1 MPRTA
6 KTPPQF
12 EPVFDKAEDY
22 FSRFFQDWRGDPA
35 KGAIEISNERFVLV
49 RGAALSIEFFEVV
62 KRLFTHSE
70 QEAAGIASRVLFDI
84 AHALGKSDACH
95 FHKSMGLSD
104 PVSKLSAG
112 PIYFA
117 HTGWAFVDISEES
130 KPEPN
135 ENFYLLYDHPYSFEA
150 QAWIGAGRRS
160 DFPVCLM
167 NAGYSSGW
175 CEESFGLPLVA
186 MEVSCRARG
195 DDACRF
201 IMAPPDRI
209 EAHVAHY
216 LGHSPDPM
224 DETMATQTRER
235 FRRDWAREG
244 RLERA
249 LRQSE
254 RHYRD
259 LFDASPDAIVAWSP
273 NGIIEAANRAAAT
286 LLGYERAE
294 DLIGRRWLDFVIAED
309 RLDRAER
316 TRKAEKSG
324 GLSEA
329 QFRMQRKDG
338 SHLFVEG
345 RLFSAVDS
353 AGNPTRTIAIARDI
367 TDRKRAEEALR
378 ESERAY
384 RDLFELSPDG
394 IVAWDTNGVIQ
405 TANPPA
411 ATLLGYDR
419 PEDLVGKLWLDFIN
433 PEERSALVARVG
445 KVQQSGGTMEA
456 EFQAVRKNGSRAF
469 FQSRLHVT
477 LDNAGHSVQSI
488 AITRDITDRKRAE
501 EAVYLSEARF
511 RSAFE
516 SAGHGMALVGLDG
529 RFLKVNA
536 AYCRITGYSEDEMLA
551 RTFADITYAEDLAE
565 NLRSARQMRDREIS
579 AFQTEK
585 RYVRKDGGIVWVQ
598 LNVSAVRD
606 ATGAPTHQITHAQD
620 ITARKAAEEAMYV
633 SEARFRGAFE
643 FAGHGMA
650 LVGLDGRFL
659 RVNAAFCRN
668 AGYSE
673 DEILSRS
680 FVDIIYPEDL
690 SDILKNVRRL
700 NNGETSSYEMENR
713 YIRKDGEIVWA
724 QLNASMVRD
733 ATGAPSYHVIHALD
747 ITARKAAEAA
757 LRAQAR
763 QDQLTGLPNRQAFLE
778 RLHEAFAS
786 STRGAGAFAVLYLD
800 LDGFKD
806 VNDTLGHA
814 EGDRLLQAVAA
825 RLKSN
830 VRGNDIT
837 ARFGGDEF
845 AVLQTGPNDPSDA
858 GVLAAELTKR
868 LAAPFQLDGNEVH
881 VTASIGISFYD
892 PRIADPE
899 AMLTQ
904 ADLALYRAK
913 EEGRDRYCFHS
924 TELDRNVRERV
935 TLTNELRAAIEN
947 DQLELYYQPQVEL
960 ASGRILGL
968 EALVRWNHP
977 HRGLLTPDVFIPIAE
992 RTGSI
997 FALGRWVLDE
1007 ALRQVKTWRDQG
1019 IAPPLLAFNVSAAE
1033 LHDYP
1038 KFARFLT
1045 ESLKRWSI
1053 APADVELELTES
1065 VLMETTQI
1073 HKDALARIKDLGVSI
1088 AIDDFGTGHSSL
1100 AYLSAYPVNRL
1111 KIAQQF
1117 VLGIPDN
1124 AGDVAI
1130 TRATLSLARELGV
1143 GAIAEGVETKA
1154 QLDFL
1159 VSAGC
1164 VVGQGFCF
1172 SRAMQ
1177 AERAAELLR
1186 RDFIEPT
1193 FAAAEETPRAT
1204 PAQDAK
1210 RE

>member
-1 MPRTA
+1 MSRTV

-12 EPVFDKAEDY
+12 EAIFDKAEEY
-22 FSRFFQDWRGDPA
+22 FSRFFQRRRDDPA

-70 QEAAGIASRVLFDI
+70 QEATSIASRVLFDI
-84 AHALGKSDACH
+84 AHALGKTDACH

-112 PIYFA
+112 PVYFA

-130 KPEPN
+130 KPQPN
-135 ENFYLLYDHPYSFEA
+135 ENYYLLYNHPHSFEA
-150 QAWIGAGRRS
+150 DAWIEAGRRS

-167 NAGYSSGW
+167 NAGYSAGW

-186 MEVSCRARG
+186 TEVSCRARG

-209 EAHVAHY
+209 EAHVSRY
-216 LGHSPDPM
+216 
-224 DETMATQTRER
+224 
-235 FRRDWAREG
+235 
-244 RLERA
+244 LERA
-249 LRQSE
+249 AERGENIPGAEFWKSFQRDWVKEALLEKTLRASE
-254 RHYRD
+254 GDYRN
-259 LFDASPDAIVAWSP
+259 LFEASPDAIVVWTP
-273 NGIIEAANRAAAT
+273 NGVVQAANRAAAT
-286 LLGYERAE
+286 LLGYEKAE
-294 DLIGRRWLDFVIAED
+294 DLVGRRWMDFVIPED
-309 RLDRAER
+309 RADRAEA
-316 TRKAEKSG
+316 TRRAEKSG
-324 GLSEA
+324 GLSA
-329 QFRMQRKDG
+329 GQFRMQRKDG

-345 RLFSAVDS
+345 RLFAALDS
-353 AGNPTRTIAIARDI
+353 AGNPVRTIAIARDV

-378 ESERAY
+378 DSERAY

-394 IVAWDTNGVIQ
+394 IIAWDLNGVIQ
-405 TANPPA
+405 AANPPA
-411 ATLLGYDR
+411 ATLLGYDK
-419 PEDLVGKLWLDFIN
+419 PEDLVGKPWLDFIN
-433 PEERSALVARVG
+433 PEERSALAE
-445 KVQQSGGTMEA
+445 KVRRAQESAGTIEA

-477 LDNAGHSVQSI
+477 LDETANSVRSI

-516 SAGHGMALVGLDG
+516 FAGHGMALVDMDG
-529 RFLKVNA
+529 RFLRVNA
-536 AYCRITGYSEDEMLA
+536 AYCRITGYSEDELLA
-551 RTFADITYAEDLAE
+551 RTFADITYPEDVAE
-565 NLRSARQMRDREIS
+565 NVHIAQRMRAREIS
-579 AFQTEK
+579 AFQMEK

-598 LNVSAVRD
+598 LNVSTVRD
-606 ATGAPTHQITHAQD
+606 AAGAPTHQITHAQD
-620 ITARKAAEEAMYV
+620 ITARKAGEEAMYL

-659 RVNAAFCRN
+659 RVNPAFCRN

-673 DEILSRS
+673 DELLARTFMDLI
-680 FVDIIYPEDL
+680 FPEDL
-690 SDILKNVRRL
+690 GDIVKNVLRL
-700 NNGETSSYEMENR
+700 NSGEIPSFETEIR
-713 YIRKDGEIVWA
+713 YLRKDREIAWI
-724 QLNASMVRD
+724 QLNSSMVHD
-733 ATGAPSYHVIHALD
+733 AAGAPSYHIIHALD

-763 QDQLTGLPNRQAFLE
+763 HDQLTGLPNRHAFLE
-778 RLHEAFAS
+778 RLKEAFAS
-786 STRGAGAFAVLYLD
+786 SRRGAEAFAVLYLD

-830 VRGNDIT
+830 VRETDYT

-845 AVLQTGPNDPSDA
+845 AVLQTGLNDPSDA
-858 GVLAAELTKR
+858 GALAAELTKC
-868 LAAPFQLDGNEVH
+868 LAAPYRLDDNEVRI
-881 VTASIGISFYD
+881 TASVGISFFD
-892 PRIADPE
+892 SRIADPDD
-899 AMLTQ
+899 MLTQ

-935 TLTNELRAAIEN
+935 TLTNELRAALEN
-947 DQLELYYQPQVEL
+947 HELELYYQPQVEL
-960 ASGRILGL
+960 ASGRIVGL

-977 HRGLLTPDVFIPIAE
+977 QRGLLTPDVFIPIAE

-997 FALGRWVLDE
+997 FALGRWVLGQ
-1007 ALRQVKTWRDQG
+1007 ACRQIKAWRDQG
-1019 IAPPLLAFNVSAAE
+1019 IAPPLLAINVSAAE
-1033 LHDYP
+1033 LHDYA
-1038 KFARFLT
+1038 KFEQFLA
-1045 ESLKRWSI
+1045 ESLQQWGV
-1053 APADVELELTES
+1053 APGDIELELTES
-1065 VLMETTQI
+1065 VLMETTQM
-1073 HKDALARIKDLGVSI
+1073 HSDALARIKELGTSI
-1088 AIDDFGTGHSSL
+1088 AIDDFGTGYSSL
-1100 AYLSAYPVNRL
+1100 AYLTAYPLSRL

-1117 VLGIPDN
+1117 VVGIPDN

-1130 TRATLSLARELGV
+1130 TKATLSLARELGV
-1143 GAIAEGVETKA
+1143 KVIAEGIETKA

-1164 VVGQGFCF
+1164 TVGQGFCF
-1172 SRAMQ
+1172 SRAVQ
-1177 AERAAELLR
+1177 AGCATELLR
-1186 RDFIEPT
+1186 RGFIDPA
-1193 FAAAEETPRAT
+1193 FADADEMRQLAAG
-1204 PAQDAK
+1204 
-1210 RE
+1210 

>member
-1 MPRTA
+1 MPRTVR
-6 KTPPQF
+6 TPPQF
-12 EPVFDKAEDY
+12 EAIFDKAENY

-117 HTGWAFVDISEES
+117 HTGWAFVDISGES

-135 ENFYLLYDHPYSFEA
+135 ENFYLLYDHPRSFEA
-150 QAWIGAGRRS
+150 DAWIGAGRRS

-167 NAGYSSGW
+167 SAGYSSGW

-186 MEVSCRARG
+186 TEVSCRARG

-216 LGHSPDPM
+216 LGHSPDPTKEM
-224 DETMATQTRER
+224 MATETWER

-244 RLERA
+244 RLEKA

-286 LLGYERAE
+286 LLGYEQTE
-294 DLIGRRWLDFVIAED
+294 DLVGRRWLDFVIPED

-316 TRKAEKSG
+316 TRRAEKSG

-353 AGNPTRTIAIARDI
+353 AGNPARTIAIA
-367 TDRKRAEEALR
+367 
-378 ESERAY
+378 
-384 RDLFELSPDG
+384 
-394 IVAWDTNGVIQ
+394 
-405 TANPPA
+405 
-411 ATLLGYDR
+411 
-419 PEDLVGKLWLDFIN
+419 
-433 PEERSALVARVG
+433 
-445 KVQQSGGTMEA
+445 
-456 EFQAVRKNGSRAF
+456 
-469 FQSRLHVT
+469 
-477 LDNAGHSVQSI
+477 
-488 AITRDITDRKRAE
+488 RDITDRKRAE

-536 AYCRITGYSEDEMLA
+536 AYCRITGYSEDELLA
-551 RTFADITYAEDLAE
+551 RTFADITYSEDLAD
-565 NLRSARQMRDREIS
+565 NLRSARRIREREIS
-579 AFQTEK
+579 AFQAEK

-598 LNVSAVRD
+598 LNVSTVRD
-606 ATGAPTHQITHAQD
+606 ATGAPTHQVTHAQD
-620 ITARKAAEEAMYV
+620 ITARKAAEEAIYF

-673 DEILSRS
+673 DEMLSHA
-680 FVDIIYPEDL
+680 FVDIVYPEDV
-690 SDILKNVRRL
+690 SDILKNVHRL
-700 NNGETSSYEMENR
+700 NSGEISSYEMENR

-733 ATGAPSYHVIHALD
+733 AAGAPSYHVIHALD

-763 QDQLTGLPNRQAFLE
+763 HDQLTGLPNRQAFLE

-786 STRGAGAFAVLYLD
+786 STRGGGAFAVLYLD

-845 AVLQTGPNDPSDA
+845 AVLQTGPSDPSDA
-858 GVLAAELTKR
+858 GVLAAELTKC
-868 LAAPFQLDGNEVH
+868 LAAPYQLDGNEVH

-899 AMLTQ
+899 AMLIQ

-947 DQLELYYQPQVEL
+947 HQLELYYQPQVEL

-977 HRGLLTPDVFIPIAE
+977 HRGLLMPDVFIPIAE

-1007 ALRQVKTWRDQG
+1007 ALRQIKAWRDQG
-1019 IAPPLLAFNVSAAE
+1019 IVTPLLAFNVSAAE

-1073 HKDALARIKDLGVSI
+1073 HKDALARIKELGVSI

-1186 RDFIEPT
+1186 RGFIEPT
-1193 FAAAEETPRAT
+1193 FTGAEETPQVT
-1204 PAQDAK
+1204 PGQDAETGIG
-1210 RE
+1210 RTRRS